1 MNNNLAK
8 YLALWCA
15 ASVPFTAVTASAADA
30 LDPTSTQAIEK
41 ILSEV
46 NSPDKPALAIVA
58 LKDGKVV
65 YEKAFGSVNL
75 EHKIPATVDTRF
87 QVDKMAWEFIA
98 VATLMLEQQGKLQ
111 LDDDIRKYL
120 PELPDFGTPI
130 TVRHLLSSTDGL
142 RGFKVLKSLAGWESR
157 EPEQPATILQLLRQ
171 QKALNFKPGQAFSPG
186 GDTRLV
192 LLAKIVEAVSGQ
204 PFDAFCKNQFFTPLG
219 MANTVFV
226 YDTSLPQANTA
237 VPYRAGENGTYKKD
251 FGSGAAGPL
260 NLYSSVR
267 DLARW
272 RAHLASQAPGI
283 RSIASKLD
291 TPVRLDG
298 GATVKDI
305 SSISNYSQH
314 HVGLERGIPK
324 VYMIGGYG
332 GYASSIFSFPAQ
344 RFTVITLSSG
354 LAYSGGYGMRLATVL
369 LEDQFPE
376 PSNIDYARLPS
387 VKLGLAQLQKFE
399 GHYWNPVRALSGKV
413 YLKDGALYFSRAEG
427 AEGREMIALGDAE
440 FQLKVEGDDV
450 FKVKF
455 VGGPQGMA
463 LHYSMSGS
471 DPQVYEA
478 FQPAPYSK
486 DELAQF
492 SGTFYSEELD
502 AAYTLSAGAGGLTA
516 SNLRAGTVSLKP
528 TRRDM
533 FAGDKRFM
541 AGIKFIRGKKQ
552 EVTGFQVVVDEVRN
566 LVFRKVR
573 AS

>member
-1 MNNNLAK
+1 MNTNLAK
-8 YLALWCA
+8 YLALWYV
-15 ASVPFTAVTASAADA
+15 ASLPFTANAADA
-30 LDPTSTQAIEK
+30 AGAIDAASSQAIEK

-65 YEKAFGSVNL
+65 YEKAFGSANL

-98 VATLMLEQQGKLQ
+98 VATLMLEEQGKLQ
-111 LDDDIRKYL
+111 LDDDVRKYL
-120 PELPDFGTPI
+120 PELPDFGDRI

-142 RGFKVLKSLAGWESR
+142 RGYRVLKSLAGWDLR
-157 EPEQPATILQLLRQ
+157 EPDQPKSILQFVGR
-171 QKALNFKPGQAFSPG
+171 QKALNFKPGRAFSPG

-204 PFDAFCKNQFFTPLG
+204 AFDVFCKNQFFTPLG
-219 MANTVFV
+219 MANSVFV
-226 YDTSLPQANTA
+226 YDNSLPMANTA
-237 VPYRAGENGTYKKD
+237 VPYRTAENGTYKKD
-251 FGSGAAGPL
+251 FGSGVAGPM

-267 DLARW
+267 DLSRW
-272 RAHLASQAPGI
+272 RAHLASQAPAI
-283 RSIASKLD
+283 KSIASKLD
-291 TPVRLDG
+291 TPIRLDG
-298 GATVKDI
+298 GATIKDI

-344 RFTVITLSSG
+344 KFTVITLSSG

-376 PSNIDYARLPS
+376 PPNIDYDKLKA
-387 VKLGLAQLQKFE
+387 VKLSPHQLQKYE
-399 GHYWNPVRALSGKV
+399 GDYWNPVRALAGKV

-427 AEGREMIALGDAE
+427 AEGREMIPLDDST
-440 FQLKVEGDDV
+440 FQVKVEGDDQFMV
-450 FKVKF
+450 RF
-455 VGGPQGMA
+455 VDNNI
-463 LHYSMSGS
+463 HYSMSGS
-471 DPQVYEA
+471 DPQVY
-478 FQPAPYSK
+478 QPYRPVPYTR

-492 SGTFYSEELD
+492 SGTFYSEEVD
-502 AAYTLSAGAGGLTA
+502 AAYVLSAAGGGLTA
-516 SNLRAGTVSLKP
+516 SNLRAGSVSFKP
-528 TRRDM
+528 MSRDM

-541 AGIKFIRGKKQ
+541 AGIKFIRGKNS

-566 LVFRKVR
+566 LVFKKI
-573 AS
+573 